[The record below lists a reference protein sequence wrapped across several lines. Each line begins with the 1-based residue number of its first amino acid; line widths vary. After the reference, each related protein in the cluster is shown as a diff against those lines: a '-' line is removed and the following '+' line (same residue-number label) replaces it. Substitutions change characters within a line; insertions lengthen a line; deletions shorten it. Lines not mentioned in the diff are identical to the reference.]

1 MNILRIL
8 SVIVILVGIVLTT
21 SGCHLLSHYST
32 EEVHDY
38 LHQQYPTLTYTLTE
52 HFFHTW
58 TVTFDKYPGMSITV
72 EERLHT
78 SAPVVPQ
85 IDRILTNNI
94 PTVTVLPL
102 CKYYLTETELSYVT
116 YDDDYGYIKIE
127 IPDSAIKNRDAGDF
141 HKRIEQLCNDYAA
154 QYPEFK
160 KDIRIAVFIQ
170 PPKGVDEP
178 DGYRKIYRPQ

>member
-1 MNILRIL
+1 MNILRKL
-8 SVIVILVGIVLTT
+8 SSIVILVGIFLTT

-38 LHQQYPTLTYTLTE
+38 LHQRYPTLTYTLTE
-52 HFFHTW
+52 QFYHAW
-58 TVTFDKYPGMSITV
+58 TVSFDKYPNMPIAV
-72 EERLHT
+72 EESFHT

-102 CKYYLTETELSYVT
+102 CKNYLTETELSYVI
-116 YDDDYGYIKIE
+116 YDDDYRYIKIE
-127 IPDSAIKNRDAGDF
+127 IPDSAIKNGDVADF
-141 HKRIEQLCNDYAA
+141 HRRIEQLCNNYAV

-160 KDIRIAVFIQ
+160 KDIRIAIFTQ

-178 DGYRKIYRPQ
+178 EGY